1 MHELPFTK
9 NILSIALKFAEK
21 NKAKKVKAIYLR
33 IGVLRDMQ
41 EDWLRR
47 YFAYISKDTI
57 AEEARLYVMPEPLI
71 LVCNNCGE
79 QFGIDLQEFVDADE
93 IACPACKQSDYYM
106 ESGTEFIIQSI
117 EIE

>member
-1 MHELPFTK
+1 MHELPITK
-9 NILSIALKFAEK
+9 NILSIALKYAEK
-21 NKAKKVKAIYLR
+21 NKAKKINAIYLR
-33 IGVLRDMQ
+33 IGVLRDVQ
-41 EDWLRR
+41 EEWLRR

-57 AEEARLYVMPEPLI
+57 AEEAKLCVMPEPLI

-79 QFGIDLQEFVDADE
+79 QFGIDLHEFTDADE

-106 ESGTEFIIQSI
+106 ESGMEFIIQSI